1 MHREGWKENESI
13 VGIIEE
19 NEAGGD
25 LKENMLIPKA
35 PHGIL
40 AGILDCS
47 KLLSKNWSSTTSSL
61 ENHKQT
67 TLQQLQSIT
76 LHNPHLLGIHH
87 HRRYRNYV
95 TLWIRC
101 SSTAIFGRE
110 DRSSRARDGSSNR
123 HVQQVRSGSVFI
135 LLVPPPFS
143 FDPLSPYES

>member
-76 LHNPHLLGIHH
+76 LHNPIYLESIITD
-87 HRRYRNYV
+87 V
-95 TLWIRC
+95 
-101 SSTAIFGRE
+101 TAIMSLFGYGARPQP
-110 DRSSRARDGSSNR
+110 SSAEKIAAAEQEMDLVTDMFNKYVLVLYSS
-123 HVQQVRSGSVFI
+123 S
-135 LLVPPPFS
+135 
-143 FDPLSPYES
+143 